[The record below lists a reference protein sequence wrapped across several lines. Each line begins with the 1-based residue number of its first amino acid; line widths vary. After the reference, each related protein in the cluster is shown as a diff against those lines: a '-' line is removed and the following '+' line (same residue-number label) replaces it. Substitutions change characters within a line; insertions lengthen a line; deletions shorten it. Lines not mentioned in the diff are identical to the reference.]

1 MLYVLAYNRNVLSI
15 YGNIDVHT
23 FLHITS
29 NTFYLDVWKQYNN
42 LNVYT
47 YKLKNVKQYKCEDV

>member
-1 MLYVLAYNRNVLSI
+1 MLI
-15 YGNIDVHT
+15 IDVHT

-29 NTFYLDVWKQYNN
+29 NTFYLDVWKQFNN